1 MKVCSVTFAIALFA
15 ASSAAAGVKVGIELP
30 AESGTYQVTVA
41 AARADDPKQIVATFV
56 GGETFTV
63 TPGKNR
69 FAVEWDGLDDNHMPV
84 PPGKYAIRAVYAP
97 SKVWPVDGECHAI
110 TAKYAGG
117 IGALLPAPS
126 TPDLWTVPV
135 PVSGDP
141 VNSPMNDVAATA
153 DGHGAFGFQ
162 YMENG
167 HSYPLVK
174 FNGAESATPIEF
186 IASHRSGGAG
196 GGLCV
201 TTDGTTVWGMS
212 VDNAP
217 DFVFRPDERP
227 FGKEDAKYRR
237 GVHIAKGRVT
247 DITAWKRPNGESVV
261 AFVEDGV
268 LSREKTTRGHER
280 TVVSDSEFVDRI
292 TVLAGADGA
301 DRASVRVRRPR
312 SLAVHGDTLYVLY
325 RPDGA
330 NWSVGAFTLSDGLP
344 AGDVRKVFD
353 VRGFEPGDL
362 AVDGEGRFFL
372 SDPAGNHVYR
382 MSAKG
387 KVELKFGRADAQTSG
402 AYDPETMMRPRALAT
417 WRDAKGRDRLLVV
430 ELDGPNRTSE
440 WDAGSG
446 RYIGEYASYQMRCNS
461 GYMIDPE
468 NPTHFYVPTMG
479 NVLTRF
485 VFDYGS
491 GRWRTDAVFTDV
503 SCGMRCDLEKPVA
516 VRRGGRL
523 YFASEHNGWVY
534 RMTDDGRR
542 IVRSAAIFH
551 EKDDMSF
558 WHDADGNGKVED
570 GEKTPMTL
578 PGPGRVF
585 TYHGQ
590 SFLSDLSYVGMA
602 QGGRDVWRCAPT
614 SFDRHGNPVF
624 SKWEKVLEDP
634 VYAARAKGNPGA
646 LDGGNEL
653 DSYFRSDWMK
663 FDGDIGGSVYI
674 QARGGMGKSA
684 NFGAQYKITR
694 YDPDGKGGYAMR
706 WRVGRLALTKAGRQD
721 LYGAMRIFKPVN
733 GILAVIDQSR
743 SGVYLYSEDGLYL
756 DTLFAPGGRS
766 GEQGVYRQPGEFFA
780 GTVFNNR
787 DNGKM
792 YYASGKYTP
801 YIYEIEGWTASSN
814 PFRPVPRHTNF
825 VTLSS
830 EDIADPPDEA
840 VALRGGVGRARVA
853 SFAPAVGGVSLEG
866 GSSAGWEG
874 APESVFE
881 DIEGKS
887 VVKVQTLWDPRHVH
901 LRWHVRKP
909 VKAEFRDMP
918 SPERLFT
925 HDVEADTVGFYF
937 RGDEDARFTFGIF
950 RDAKGALKP
959 LGVGFYPKKPTG
971 LKGRIRQ
978 QSYKTPVGEASFAH
992 VGPIEGAAYGF
1003 AVDKDGKGFVLAAS
1017 IPVDALPFV
1026 RAGERARGAAAGRKI
1041 AAGWRTRV
1049 NFDANLGGHNR
1060 FWWANTDGSA
1070 SIDTYDEPS
1079 EARIYPGSWAQA
1091 TFAGFDGG
1099 LVLNNWMHLGPFGG
1113 PGAEN
1118 FTRDPRNK
1126 KDVEKFFFAAKFS
1139 PDGADYDP
1147 DRVYSGPETAG
1158 YWGGP
1163 KNLKWVRAEME
1174 ELDCRAVFAKGGAQ
1188 CCYGTTFISSPKEC
1202 EVTLELYN
1210 HAQTFLD
1217 WSLNGEPLKVPDKA
1231 YRNDERKRYRR
1242 ITEVKVKLR
1251 KGLNELRFRGFCEG
1265 YSPMRA
1271 GAVVR
1276 APEETLWTLG
1286 TSIPVSKVAWKK

>member
-1 MKVCSVTFAIALFA
+1 MTRARILFPLALLA
-15 ASSAAAGVKVGIELP
+15 AASAAAGVKIGIELP
-30 AESGTYQVTVA
+30 SESGTYQVTVA
-41 AARADDPKQIVATFV
+41 AARADDPRQIVATFV

-69 FAVEWDGLDDNHMPV
+69 FAVEWNGLDDNHMPV
-84 PPGKYAIRAVYAP
+84 PPGKYAIRAVFAP

-110 TAKYAGG
+110 TAKYVGG
-117 IGALLPAPS
+117 IGALLPSPAE
-126 TPDLWTVPV
+126 PDLWTVPV

-153 DGHGAFGFQ
+153 DGHGSFGFQ

-174 FNGAESATPIEF
+174 FNGAEAEKPIEF

-201 TTDGTTVWGMS
+201 TTDGKTVWAMS
-212 VDNAP
+212 VDNST
-217 DFVFRPDERP
+217 DFVFRPDGRP
-227 FGKEDAKYRR
+227 FGKTDAKYRR
-237 GVHIAKGRVT
+237 GVHLAKGRVS
-247 DITAWKRPNGESVV
+247 DIVSWVRPSGESVV

-268 LSREKTTRGHER
+268 LSQEKTTRGHMR
-280 TVVSDSEFVDRI
+280 TVVSDTEFVDRI

-301 DRASVRVRRPR
+301 ARTSVSVRRPR
-312 SLAVHGDTLYVLY
+312 SLAVRGDILYVLY

-330 NWSVGAFTLSDGLP
+330 KWAVGAFALSDGLP
-344 AGDVRKVFD
+344 SGNVRKLFD
-353 VRGFEPGDL
+353 VDGFEPGDI
-362 AVDGEGRFFL
+362 AVDPSGRFFL

-382 MSAKG
+382 VSAKG
-387 KVELKFGRADAQTSG
+387 KVELTLGRLDAQVSG
-402 AYDPETMMRPRALAT
+402 SYDPETMMRPRALAA
-417 WRDAKGRDRLLVV
+417 WRDAKGRDRVLVV

-440 WDAGSG
+440 WDAKTGA
-446 RYIGEYASYQMRCNS
+446 YIGEYASYQLRCNS
-461 GYMIDPE
+461 GYMIDPG
-468 NPTHFYVPTMG
+468 NPSHIYVPTMG
-479 NVLTRF
+479 DVLTRF
-485 VFDYGS
+485 VFDYEKGK
-491 GRWRTDAVFTDV
+491 WRTDAVFTDV

-516 VRRGGRL
+516 VRCGGRL

-551 EKDDMSF
+551 TKDDMAF
-558 WHDADGNGKVED
+558 WHDANGNGKVDEP
-570 GEKTPMTL
+570 EKTPMTL
-578 PGPGRVF
+578 PGRVF

-602 QGGRDVWRCAPT
+602 QGGRDVWRLAPT

-624 SKWEKVLEDP
+624 TKWEKLLEDP
-634 VYAARAKGNPGA
+634 VYAARANGNPGA

-653 DSYFRSDWMK
+653 DSFYRSDWMK

-674 QARGGMGKSA
+674 QARGGLGKSA

-694 YDPDGKGGYAMR
+694 YDPDGKGGYRLA
-706 WRVGRLALTKAGRQD
+706 WRVGRLALSKAGRQD

-733 GILAVIDQSR
+733 GILAVVDQSR
-743 SGVYLYSEDGLYL
+743 SGVYLYNEDGLYL
-756 DTLFAPGGRS
+756 DTLFAPGGLS

-780 GTVFNNR
+780 GTVYPNR
-787 DNGKM
+787 ENGKV

-801 YIYEIEGWTASSN
+801 YLYEIEGWTTKSN
-814 PFRPVPRHTNF
+814 PFKDVPRHTKF
-825 VTLSS
+825 VTLRP

-840 VALRGGVGRARVA
+840 IALRGGVGRARVA
-853 SFAPAVGGVSLEG
+853 SFAPAVGGVVLEG

-874 APESVFE
+874 APESVYE

-887 VVKVQTLWDPRHVH
+887 VATVQSLWDPGHIY

-909 VKAEFRDMP
+909 VKTVFKEMP
-918 SPERLFT
+918 APERLFS

-937 RGDEDARFTFGIF
+937 HGDDDARFTFGLF
-950 RDAKGALKP
+950 KDAKGALKP
-959 LGVGFYPKKPTG
+959 LGTAFYPKKPSG
-971 LKGRIRQ
+971 LKGRLRPQ
-978 QSYKTPVGEASFAH
+978 AYRTPVGEASFAH
-992 VGPIEGAAYGF
+992 VGPVEGASYGF
-1003 AVDKDGKGFVLAAS
+1003 AEDKDGKGFVLAVS
-1017 IPVDALPFV
+1017 IPVGALPF
-1026 RAGERARGAAAGRKI
+1026 ARGGAKTARKL
-1041 AAGWRTRV
+1041 ASGWRTRV

-1060 FWWANTDGSA
+1060 FWWANVDGSA

-1091 TFAGFDGG
+1091 TFAGLGDG

-1113 PGAEN
+1113 SGAEK

-1126 KDVEKFFFAAKFS
+1126 KEVEAFYFAAKYS
-1139 PDGADYDP
+1139 ADGSDYDP
-1147 DRVYSGPETAG
+1147 GREYAGPETVG
-1158 YWGGP
+1158 YWGQP
-1163 KNLKWVRAEME
+1163 KSVKWRRAPME
-1174 ELDCRAVFAKGGAQ
+1174 ELDCRAVFAPVGAQ
-1188 CCYGTTFISSPKEC
+1188 CCYGTTFISVPEAC

-1217 WSLNGEPLKVPDKA
+1217 WSLNGEPLKVADKV

-1242 ITEVKVKLR
+1242 VTEVKVQLR

-1276 APEETLWTLG
+1276 APEEVLWRLG
-1286 TSIPVSKVAWKK
+1286 TSVPPGKVPWKR